1 MLLARGRLA
10 WGAAML
16 AALAA
21 CGSAPPA
28 GRAPAPVEQRA
39 APVGAAP
46 AASTPA
52 AVAVPP
58 PAAAVAASTAAAP
71 EAPAFERGKVRWVA
85 ASWAALPGFAADRV
99 AEAWPALQASCTR
112 PAPGWNELCARA
124 LLAPAMNDE
133 ALRRWLAA
141 HLQPWR
147 LEAADGNA
155 EGLATGYFEP
165 TIDASRRPR
174 AGFRI
179 PLYAPPPGRPGYTRQ
194 QYESL
199 PAAQALLKG
208 LEIAWIEDPLDALLL
223 QVQGSGRLRV
233 SEADGRVSS
242 VRLAFAAHNDQP
254 YRSLGRWLIEQGELT
269 ADTASWPAIK
279 AWAQKNPQRLQAL
292 LWANPRMVFFRE
304 EPLADPTQGPR
315 GAQGVPL
322 TPGRSVAVDPLAVP
336 HGTLLWM
343 DSTEPLS
350 ATPLRRLVVAQDS
363 GAAITGAVRVDLFF
377 GWGREAEARAGRMK
391 QPLRLWAL
399 WPRGAAPADLLP

>member
-1 MLLARGRLA
+1 MLRVVGAV
-10 WGAAML
+10 WGWAML

-28 GRAPAPVEQRA
+28 RTPAPVEQR
-39 APVGAAP
+39 GAAP
-46 AASTPA
+46 APPTPATPA
-52 AVAVPP
+52 ASPP
-58 PAAAVAASTAAAP
+58 VAAAPRP
-71 EAPAFERGKVRWVA
+71 EAPALDRGKVRWVA
-85 ASWAALPGFAADRV
+85 ASWTDLPGFAADRI
-99 AEAWPALQASCTR
+99 ADAWPALQASCTR
-112 PAPGWNELCARA
+112 PAAGWNELCARA
-124 LLAPAMNDE
+124 LLAPPMDDE

-147 LEAADGNA
+147 LEAPDGAA

-174 AGFRI
+174 GAFRI

-194 QYESL
+194 QYDSL

-223 QVQGSGRLRV
+223 QVQGSGRLRIL
-233 SEADGRVSS
+233 DGEGRATV

-269 ADTASWPAIK
+269 ADAASWPAIK
-279 AWAQKNPQRLQAL
+279 AWAQKNPQRLQEL

-304 EPLADPTQGPR
+304 EALADPTQGPR

-322 TPGRSVAVDPLAVP
+322 TPGRSVAVDPTAVP
-336 HGTLLWM
+336 HGTLLWL

-399 WPRGAAPADLLP
+399 WPRGQAPLDLLP